1 MSAVC
6 AYTEWDPLE
15 EVMVGR
21 ALNARIARRDLSLFA
36 VEYRHVGSIENI
48 PSGPYPAR
56 VIEETEEDLE
66 RLVEAFESLSI
77 KVRRP
82 DVFDHSKA
90 YSTPDWASDGQFNYC
105 PRDLF
110 LVVGDM
116 IIESPMTLRARQY
129 ETLSFKRMLIDY
141 MNSGAKWVSAPRPR
155 LAEEAYNFD
164 PKDRAIGEIEPVFD
178 AANIV
183 RLGRDILYS
192 VSDTGNLI
200 GARWL
205 QNLLGAEYRVHAVD
219 NLYKGSH
226 IDTTL
231 TLVKPGVVVVSAE
244 RVSSKN
250 LPAIFRKWD
259 VIYIDKVV
267 DIGYTNIPYAS
278 EWIGI
283 NFMMVN
289 PELAIIDKHQTQLRQ
304 ELEKRGVDVMPME
317 LRHARTVGG
326 GFHCVT
332 LDVRRRGTLES
343 YVDDHN

>member
-1 MSAVC
+1 MSDVL

-15 EVMVGR
+15 EVVVGR

-48 PSGPYPAR
+48 PSGPYPAQ

-66 RLVEAFESLSI
+66 NLVDAFKSLGV

-82 DVFDHSKA
+82 DVFDHSRA

-110 LVVGDM
+110 VVVGDM

-129 ETLSFKRMLIDY
+129 ETLSFKKMLIDY
-141 MNSGAKWVSAPRPR
+141 MNSGARWISAPRPR
-155 LAEEAYNFD
+155 LPEEGYNFE
-164 PKDRAIGEIEPVFD
+164 PKERAIGEMEPVFD
-178 AANIV
+178 AANLV
-183 RLGRDILYS
+183 RIGTDILYS

-205 QNLLGAEYRVHAVD
+205 QNVLGSEYKVHAVD

-244 RVSSKN
+244 RVSPKN
-250 LPAIFRKWD
+250 LPSIFANWD

-267 DIGYTNIPYAS
+267 DVGYTTVPYAS

-289 PELAIIDKHQTQLRQ
+289 PELAIIDKNQIQLRE
-304 ELEKRGVDVMPME
+304 ELEKRGVEVLPMQ
-317 LRHARTVGG
+317 LRHSRTMGG

-332 LDVRRRGTLES
+332 LDVRRKGTLES
-343 YVDDHN
+343 YCN